1 MFLESPPPRSEP
13 APDPLPLAIRAAAL
27 GIIAAALL
35 VVLLFRLWALQVL
48 HAGQYSTAAVQS
60 QVRTAVVPARRGDI
74 VDRHGNVLVSSRTA
88 IAVQV
93 NSATFPASTDC
104 SGLNRHDHK
113 QVAEQ
118 PGCLTLWRLA
128 GVIKQPFPRVWKE
141 YSTRLAANQ
150 GYPITLPFTV
160 TRPQV
165 AYMLERH
172 DRFPSIQFQRT
183 FVRDYPALD
192 QPAIG
197 AINPNLIGHVGA
209 ITADN
214 LKDPAFRGENLPQTG
229 TAGQGGIEKSYDGWL
244 RGSDGETAQMFDAS
258 GNPVRSPYLVRE
270 PVTGATVKLTLDA
283 NLQKVAQDA
292 IYRGMQIAHADHQY
306 YANYG
311 SVVAIN
317 PENGAI
323 YAMASYPTYKPT
335 VWVPPYDGQAK
346 VVDPKNPLFPQVD
359 KSYAGTY
366 PPGSTFK
373 PITAVAAW
381 MSGLIGPGS
390 TRPCT
395 TSFQS
400 PNDFSHHKFF
410 NWGPENSIIGLSKAL
425 EISCDTFFYRLGDQF
440 YDRYQT
446 GSNIFQEWI
455 RKLGYGDSPPVDIPG
470 AVSGLVP
477 DRQWKAHNPLFV
489 NGPNPSIDTLWEP
502 GDDIQ
507 MAIGQGYL
515 LVSPLQ
521 QAVAYSAIENGGTVV
536 TPHLVQS
543 ITGPDGSLA
552 PGGNVTPKPQRDLHL
567 PPELLAE
574 IKTGLY
580 GATHAG
586 DGTSTSTFGSFQ
598 PTVYGKTGTAEVP
611 QDCTNCSD
619 AWWAGWAEQDGHPLV
634 VVAMIHDG
642 GHGGVSAAPV
652 AAEVFAAFFHSQIP
666 LPRAARIRRR

>member
-1 MFLESPPPRSEP
+1 
-13 APDPLPLAIRAAAL
+13 
-27 GIIAAALL
+27 
-35 VVLLFRLWALQVL
+35 
-48 HAGQYSTAAVQS
+48 
-60 QVRTAVVPARRGDI
+60 
-74 VDRHGNVLVSSRTA
+74 
-88 IAVQV
+88 
-93 NSATFPASTDC
+93 
-104 SGLNRHDHK
+104 
-113 QVAEQ
+113 
-118 PGCLTLWRLA
+118 
-128 GVIKQPFPRVWKE
+128 
-141 YSTRLAANQ
+141 
-150 GYPITLPFTV
+150 
-160 TRPQV
+160 
-165 AYMLERH
+165 
-172 DRFPSIQFQRT
+172 
-183 FVRDYPALD
+183 
-192 QPAIG
+192 
-197 AINPNLIGHVGA
+197 
-209 ITADN
+209 
-214 LKDPAFRGENLPQTG
+214 
-229 TAGQGGIEKSYDGWL
+229 
-244 RGSDGETAQMFDAS
+244 MFDAS

-346 VVDPKNPLFPQVD
+346 VVDPKNTLFPQVD

-543 ITGPDGSLA
+543 VTGPDGEPCPRRQRHAQAAARPA
-552 PGGNVTPKPQRDLHL
+552 PAARAARRDQDRACTAPRTRRRHIDVGLRQL
-567 PPELLAE
+567 PADRLR
-574 IKTGLY
+574 
-580 GATHAG
+580 
-586 DGTSTSTFGSFQ
+586 
-598 PTVYGKTGTAEVP
+598 
-611 QDCTNCSD
+611 
-619 AWWAGWAEQDGHPLV
+619 QDGHRRGASGLHELLRRLV
-634 VVAMIHDG
+634 G
-642 GHGGVSAAPV
+642 GLGASRTATR
-652 AAEVFAAFFHSQIP
+652 SSSS
-666 LPRAARIRRR
+666 R

>member
-1 MFLESPPPRSEP
+1 MFIESPPPRPEQ

-27 GIIAAALL
+27 GIIAAVLL
-35 VVLLFRLWALQVL
+35 VILLFRLWALQVL
-48 HAGQYSTAAVQS
+48 HAGQYSAAAVQS
-60 QVRTAVVPARRGDI
+60 QVRTSVVPARRGDI
-74 VDRHGNVLVSSRTA
+74 VDRHGNTLVSSRTA

-93 NSATFPASTDC
+93 NSATFPAGTNCD
-104 SGLNRHDHK
+104 GLNRHDHK
-113 QVAEQ
+113 LVLQR
-118 PGCLTLWRLA
+118 PGCLVLWRLA

-141 YSTRLAANQ
+141 YSARLAANR
-150 GYPITLPFTV
+150 GYPITLPFPV

-172 DRFPSIQFQRT
+172 DRFPAIQFQRT

-192 QPAIG
+192 DPALG
-197 AINPNLIGHVGA
+197 AINPNLIGHVGP
-209 ITADN
+209 ITAEN
-214 LKDPAFRGENLPQTG
+214 LKDPAFRGENLPRTG
-229 TAGQGGIEKSYDGWL
+229 TAGQTGIEKSYDAWL

-258 GNPVRSPYLVRE
+258 AQPVRSPYLVRE
-270 PVTGATVKLTLDA
+270 PVTGSTVKLTLDA
-283 NLQKVAQDA
+283 HLQKVAQDA

-306 YANYG
+306 YANWG
-311 SVVAIN
+311 SVVAMN
-317 PENGAI
+317 PETGAV

-335 VWVPPYDGQAK
+335 VWVPPYDGQGRI
-346 VVDPKNPLFPQVD
+346 VDPKNTLSPQVD

-373 PITAVAAW
+373 PVAAVAAW

-390 TRPCT
+390 TRQCT
-395 TSFQS
+395 TTFQS
-400 PNDFSHHKFF
+400 PHDFSHHIWR
-410 NWGPENSIIGLSKAL
+410 NWGQVNSVIGLSKAL
-425 EISCDTFFYRLGDQF
+425 EISCDTFFYRLGDEF
-440 YDRYQT
+440 YGRR
-446 GSNIFQEWI
+446 NLEFQSWI
-455 RKLGYGDSPPVDIPG
+455 RKLGYGTSPPVDIPG
-470 AVSGLVP
+470 AVGGLVP
-477 DRQWKAHNPLFV
+477 DPHWKAHYPLFV
-489 NGPNPSIDTLWEP
+489 NGPNPSIDTIWEP

-515 LVSPLQ
+515 LVTPLQ

-536 TPHLVQS
+536 TPHLVES

-552 PGGNVTPKPQRDLHL
+552 PGGNVAPKPQRDLHL
-567 PPELLAE
+567 PVSLLDE
-574 IKTGLY
+574 IKSGLY

-586 DGTSTSTFGSFQ
+586 DGTSTSVFGNFQ

-619 AWWAGWAEQDGHPLV
+619 AWWAGWAEQGGHPLV

-652 AAEVFAAFFHSQIP
+652 AAEVFSAFFHSKYQF
-666 LPRAARIRRR
+666 RSGQDQSR

>member
-1 MFLESPPPRSEP
+1 VFIESPPPRSEP

-74 VDRHGNVLVSSRTA
+74 VDRRGNVLVSSRTA

-229 TAGQGGIEKSYDGWL
+229 TAGQAGIEKSYDGWL

-346 VVDPKNPLFPQVD
+346 VVDPKNTLFPQVD

-390 TRPCT
+390 TRACT

-652 AAEVFAAFFHSQIP
+652 AAEVFAAYFHSRYRFQSGQDQS
-666 LPRAARIRRR
+666 R

>member
-74 VDRHGNVLVSSRTA
+74 VDRHGNILVSSRTA

-104 SGLNRHDHK
+104 TGLNRHDHK

-192 QPAIG
+192 QPALG
-197 AINPNLIGHVGA
+197 AINPNLIGYVGA
-209 ITADN
+209 ITAEN

-229 TAGQGGIEKSYDGWL
+229 TAGQAGIEKSYDGWL

-346 VVDPKNPLFPQVD
+346 VVDPKNPLFPLVD

-440 YDRYQT
+440 YDRYQN

-543 ITGPDGSLA
+543 VTGPDGSPA

-652 AAEVFAAFFHSQIP
+652 AAEVFAAYFHSRYRFQSGQDQS
-666 LPRAARIRRR
+666 R

>member
-1 MFLESPPPRSEP
+1 VFIESPPPRPEP

-27 GIIAAALL
+27 GIIAA
-35 VVLLFRLWALQVL
+35 VLLIVLIFRLWALQVL
-48 HAGQYSTAAVQS
+48 HAGQYSAAAVQS
-60 QVRTAVVPARRGDI
+60 QVRTSVVPARRGDI
-74 VDRHGNVLVSSRTA
+74 VDRHGNILVSSRTA

-93 NSATFPASTDC
+93 NSATFPANTDC
-104 SGLNRHDHK
+104 SGLDRHDHK
-113 QVAEQ
+113 LVLAR
-118 PGCLTLWRLA
+118 PGCLVLWRLA

-197 AINPNLIGHVGA
+197 AINPNLIGHVGP
-209 ITADN
+209 ITAEN
-214 LKDPAFRGENLPQTG
+214 LKDPAFHGENLPQTG
-229 TAGQGGIEKSYDGWL
+229 TAGQTGIEKSYDAWL

-258 GNPVRSPYLVRE
+258 AQPVRSPYLVRE
-270 PVTGATVKLTLDA
+270 PVTGSTVRLTLDA
-283 NLQKVAQDA
+283 HLQKVAQDA

-306 YANYG
+306 YANWG
-311 SVVAIN
+311 SVVAMN
-317 PENGAI
+317 PETGAV

-335 VWVPPYDGQAK
+335 VWVPPYDGQGRI
-346 VVDPKNPLFPQVD
+346 VDTKNTLFPQVD
-359 KSYAGTY
+359 KSYASTY

-373 PITAVAAW
+373 PIAAVAAW
-381 MSGLIGPGS
+381 MSGMIGPGS

-395 TSFQS
+395 TFFQS
-400 PNDFSHHKFF
+400 PHDFSHHKFF
-410 NWGPENSIIGLSKAL
+410 NWGPENSVIGLSKAL
-425 EISCDTFFYRLGDQF
+425 EISCDTYFYRLGDEFYGRRNLQF
-440 YDRYQT
+440 Q
-446 GSNIFQEWI
+446 SWI
-455 RKLGYGDSPPVDIPG
+455 RKLGYGTPPPVDIPG
-470 AVSGLVP
+470 AVGGLVP
-477 DRQWKAHNPLFV
+477 DPHWKAHNPLFV
-489 NGPNPSIDTLWEP
+489 NGPQPSIDTIWEP

-515 LVSPLQ
+515 LVTPLQ
-521 QAVAYSAIENGGTVV
+521 QAVAYSAIENGGKVV
-536 TPHLVQS
+536 TPHFVQS

-552 PGGNVTPKPQRDLHL
+552 PGGNVAPKPQRDLHL
-567 PPELLAE
+567 PVSLLDE
-574 IKTGLY
+574 IKAGLF
-580 GATHAG
+580 GATHAS
-586 DGTSTSTFGSFQ
+586 DGTSTSVFGNFQ

-619 AWWAGWAEQDGHPLV
+619 AWWAGWAEQGGHPLV

-652 AAEVFAAFFHSQIP
+652 AAEVFSAFFHSQY
-666 LPRAARIRRR
+666 RFQSGQDQSR

>member
-48 HAGQYSTAAVQS
+48 HAGQYSAAAVQS

-74 VDRHGNVLVSSRTA
+74 VDRHGNVLVSSTTA

-192 QPAIG
+192 QPALG

-209 ITADN
+209 ITRDN
-214 LKDPAFRGENLPQTG
+214 LHDPAFRGENLPQTG
-229 TAGQGGIEKSYDGWL
+229 TAGQTGIEKSYDGWL

-292 IYRGMQIAHADHQY
+292 IYRGMQIAHADQQY

-477 DRQWKAHNPLFV
+477 DRHWKAHNPLFV

-543 ITGPDGSLA
+543 VTGPDGSRA

-652 AAEVFAAFFHSQIP
+652 AAEVFAAYFHSRYRFQSGQDQS
-666 LPRAARIRRR
+666 R

>member
-192 QPAIG
+192 QPALG
-197 AINPNLIGHVGA
+197 AINPNLIGYVGA
-209 ITADN
+209 ITAEN
-214 LKDPAFRGENLPQTG
+214 LKDPGFRGENLPQTG
-229 TAGQGGIEKSYDGWL
+229 TAGQAGIEKSYDGWL

-292 IYRGMQIAHADHQY
+292 IYRGMQIAHADQQY

-346 VVDPKNPLFPQVD
+346 VVDPKNPLFPLVD

-390 TRPCT
+390 TRAL
-395 TSFQS
+395 
-400 PNDFSHHKFF
+400 HHLVPVAERLQPPQVLQL
-410 NWGPENSIIGLSKAL
+410 GPRELDHRAL
-425 EISCDTFFYRLGDQF
+425 EGARDLVRHLLLPA
-440 YDRYQT
+440 R
-446 GSNIFQEWI
+446 
-455 RKLGYGDSPPVDIPG
+455 RPVLRP
-470 AVSGLVP
+470 VP
-477 DRQWKAHNPLFV
+477 DRL
-489 NGPNPSIDTLWEP
+489 E
-502 GDDIQ
+502 
-507 MAIGQGYL
+507 
-515 LVSPLQ
+515 
-521 QAVAYSAIENGGTVV
+521 
-536 TPHLVQS
+536 
-543 ITGPDGSLA
+543 
-552 PGGNVTPKPQRDLHL
+552 HL
-567 PPELLAE
+567 PGVDPQARLRRLASCRHPRRRLGPRARPAVE
-574 IKTGLY
+574 
-580 GATHAG
+580 GA
-586 DGTSTSTFGSFQ
+586 Q
-598 PTVYGKTGTAEVP
+598 PALRERP
-611 QDCTNCSD
+611 QPVDR
-619 AWWAGWAEQDGHPLV
+619 HPLG
-634 VVAMIHDG
+634 AG
-642 GHGGVSAAPV
+642 
-652 AAEVFAAFFHSQIP
+652 
-666 LPRAARIRRR
+666 

>member
-1 MFLESPPPRSEP
+1 VFLESPPPRAEP

-27 GIIAAALL
+27 GIIAAVLL
-35 VVLLFRLWALQVL
+35 VILLFRLWALQVL
-48 HAGQYSTAAVQS
+48 HAGQYSAAAVQS

-88 IAVQV
+88 ISVQV
-93 NSATFPASTDC
+93 NSATFPAHTDC
-104 SGLNRHDHK
+104 KGLNRHDK
-113 QVAEQ
+113 KTVMER
-118 PGCLTLWRLA
+118 PGCLILWRLA
-128 GVIKQPFPRVWKE
+128 TVIKVPFPRVWKE
-141 YSTRLAANQ
+141 YSTRYSANQ

-172 DRFPSIQFQRT
+172 NRFPSIQFQRT

-192 QPAIG
+192 DPAIG
-197 AINPNLIGHVGA
+197 AINPNLIGYVGP
-209 ITADN
+209 ITAEN
-214 LKDPAFRGENLPQTG
+214 LKDPAFRGENLPRTG
-229 TAGQGGIEKSYDGWL
+229 TVGQGGIEKSYDGWL

-258 GNPVRSPYLVRE
+258 AQPVRSPYLVRE
-270 PVTGATVKLTLDA
+270 PVAGSTVKLTLDA
-283 NLQKVAQDA
+283 HLQQVAQGA
-292 IYRGMQIAHADHQY
+292 IVRGMDIAHADQQY

-311 SVVAIN
+311 SVVAMN

-323 YAMASYPTYKPT
+323 YAMASYPNYKPT
-335 VWVPPYDGQAK
+335 VWVPPYDGQRH
-346 VVDPKNPLFPQVD
+346 VLDPKNKLFPLVD
-359 KSYAGTY
+359 KSYANYY

-395 TSFQS
+395 TFFQS
-400 PNDFSHHKFF
+400 PHDLSHHKFF
-410 NWGPENSIIGLSKAL
+410 NWGPESSIIGLSKAL
-425 EISCDTFFYRLGDQF
+425 EISCDTFFYHLGDEFYGRHNLQF
-440 YDRYQT
+440 Q
-446 GSNIFQEWI
+446 SWV
-455 RKLGYGDSPPVDIPG
+455 RKLGYGSPPPVDVPG
-470 AVSGLVP
+470 AIGGLVP
-477 DRQWKAHNPLFV
+477 DAHWKAHYGPFV
-489 NGPNPSIDTLWEP
+489 RGPNPSIDTIWEP

-521 QAVAYSAIENGGTVV
+521 QAVAYSALENGGTVV
-536 TPHLVQS
+536 TPHVVQS
-543 ITGPDGSLA
+543 ITGPDGSPA
-552 PGGNVTPKPQRDLHL
+552 PGGNVSPKPQRDLHL
-567 PPELLAE
+567 PVSLLDE
-574 IKTGLY
+574 IKAGLY
-580 GATHAG
+580 GATHAS

-619 AWWAGWAEQDGHPLV
+619 AWWAGWAEQNGKPLV

-652 AAEVFAAFFHSQIP
+652 AAEVFSAFFHSRYQFHSGQDQS
-666 LPRAARIRRR
+666 R

>member
-1 MFLESPPPRSEP
+1 VFLESPPPRAEP

-27 GIIAAALL
+27 GIIAAVLL
-35 VVLLFRLWALQVL
+35 VILLFRLWALQVL
-48 HAGQYSTAAVQS
+48 HAGQYSAAAVQS

-88 IAVQV
+88 ISVQV
-93 NSATFPASTDC
+93 NSATFPAHTDC
-104 SGLNRHDHK
+104 KGLNRHDK
-113 QVAEQ
+113 KTVMER
-118 PGCLTLWRLA
+118 PGCLILWRLA
-128 GVIKQPFPRVWKE
+128 TVIKVPFPRVWKE
-141 YSTRLAANQ
+141 YSTLYSANQ

-172 DRFPSIQFQRT
+172 NRFPSIQFQRT

-192 QPAIG
+192 DPAIG
-197 AINPNLIGHVGA
+197 AINPNLIGHVGP
-209 ITADN
+209 ITKDN
-214 LKDPAFRGENLPQTG
+214 LNDPAFRGENLPQTG
-229 TAGQGGIEKSYDGWL
+229 TVGQGGIEKSYDGWL

-258 GNPVRSPYLVRE
+258 GQPVRSPYLVRE

-283 NLQKVAQDA
+283 HLQRVAQGA
-292 IYRGMQIAHADHQY
+292 IVRGMQIAHADHQY

-311 SVVAIN
+311 SVVAMN

-335 VWVPPYDGQAK
+335 VWVPPYDGQRH
-346 VVDPKNPLFPQVD
+346 VLDPDNTLSPLND
-359 KSYAGTY
+359 KSYASYY

-390 TRPCT
+390 TRACT
-395 TSFQS
+395 SFFQS
-400 PNDFSHHKFF
+400 PHDLSHHKFN

-425 EISCDTFFYRLGDQF
+425 EISCDTFFYRLGDEFYGRQNVQF
-440 YDRYQT
+440 QT
-446 GSNIFQEWI
+446 WI
-455 RKLGYGDSPPVDIPG
+455 RKLGYGSPPPVDVPG
-470 AVSGLVP
+470 AISGLVP
-477 DRQWKAHNPLFV
+477 DPHWKAHYGPFV
-489 NGPNPSIDTLWEP
+489 NGPNPSIDTIWEP

-521 QAVAYSAIENGGTVV
+521 QAVAYSALENGGTVV

-543 ITGPDGSLA
+543 LTGPDGSPA
-552 PGGNVTPKPQRDLHL
+552 PGGNVSPKPQRDLHL
-567 PPELLAE
+567 PVSLLDE
-574 IKTGLY
+574 IKAGLY
-580 GATHAG
+580 GATHAS

-619 AWWAGWAEQDGHPLV
+619 AWWAGWAEQNGKPLV

-652 AAEVFAAFFHSQIP
+652 AAEVFSAFFHSRYQFHSGQDQS
-666 LPRAARIRRR
+666 R

>member
-1 MFLESPPPRSEP
+1 VFLESPPPRAEP

-27 GIIAAALL
+27 GIIAGVLL
-35 VVLLFRLWALQVL
+35 VILLFRLWALQVL
-48 HAGQYSTAAVQS
+48 HAGQYSAAAVQS

-88 IAVQV
+88 ISVQV
-93 NSATFPASTDC
+93 NSATFPAGTDC
-104 SGLNRHDHK
+104 NGLNRHDK
-113 QVAEQ
+113 QTVMQ
-118 PGCLTLWRLA
+118 RPGCLILWRLA
-128 GVIKQPFPRVWKE
+128 TVIKVPFPRVWKE
-141 YSTRLAANQ
+141 YSSRYSINQ

-172 DRFPSIQFQRT
+172 NRFPSIQFQRT

-192 QPAIG
+192 NPALG
-197 AINPNLIGHVGA
+197 AINPNLIGHVGP
-209 ITADN
+209 ITAEN

-229 TAGQGGIEKSYDGWL
+229 TAGQGGVEKSYDGWL

-258 GNPVRSPYLVRE
+258 GQPVRSPYLVRE
-270 PVTGATVKLTLDA
+270 PVTGSTVKLTLDA
-283 NLQKVAQDA
+283 HLQQVAQNA
-292 IYRGMQIAHADHQY
+292 IVRGMQIAHADHQY

-311 SVVAIN
+311 SVVAMN
-317 PENGAI
+317 PQTGAI

-335 VWVPPYDGQAK
+335 VWVPPYTGQRH
-346 VVDPKNPLFPQVD
+346 VLDPKNTLSPLND
-359 KSYAGTY
+359 KSYASYY

-373 PITAVAAW
+373 PMTAVAAW

-390 TRPCT
+390 TRACT
-395 TSFQS
+395 TFFQS
-400 PNDFSHHKFF
+400 PHDFSHHKFF

-425 EISCDTFFYRLGDQF
+425 EISCDTFFYRLGDEFYGRRNLQF
-440 YDRYQT
+440 Q
-446 GSNIFQEWI
+446 SWI
-455 RKLGYGDSPPVDIPG
+455 RKLGYGSPPPVDVPG
-470 AVSGLVP
+470 AISGLVP
-477 DRQWKAHNPLFV
+477 DPHWKAHYGPFV

-521 QAVAYSAIENGGTVV
+521 QAVAYSALENGGTVV
-536 TPHLVQS
+536 TPHVVQA
-543 ITGPDGSLA
+543 ITGPDGSPA
-552 PGGNVTPKPQRDLHL
+552 PGGNVAPKPQRDLHL
-567 PPELLAE
+567 PVALLDE
-574 IKTGLY
+574 IKAGLY

-586 DGTSTSTFGSFQ
+586 DGTSSSTFGSFQ

-619 AWWAGWAEQDGHPLV
+619 AWWAGWAEQNGRPLV

-652 AAEVFAAFFHSQIP
+652 AAEVFSAFFHSRYQFHSGQDQS
-666 LPRAARIRRR
+666 R

>member
-1 MFLESPPPRSEP
+1 VFLESPPPRSEP

-48 HAGQYSTAAVQS
+48 HAGQYSAAAVQS
-60 QVRTAVVPARRGDI
+60 QVRTAVVPAQRGDI
-74 VDRHGNVLVSSRTA
+74 LDRHGDVLVSSRTT
-88 IAVQV
+88 IAVQI
-93 NSATFPASTDC
+93 NSATFPAGTDC
-104 SGLNRHDHK
+104 AGLNRHDFE
-113 QVAEQ
+113 QVRQ
-118 PGCLTLWRLA
+118 RPGCLILWRLA
-128 GVIKQPFPRVWKE
+128 GVIKQRFPRVWKE
-141 YSTRLAANQ
+141 YSARLAANQ

-160 TRPQV
+160 TRPEV

-172 DRFPSIQFQRT
+172 HRFPSIQFQRT

-192 QPAIG
+192 DPSIG
-197 AINPNLIGHVGA
+197 AVNPNLIGHVGP
-209 ITADN
+209 ITAEN
-214 LKDPAFRGENLPQTG
+214 LKDPAFHGEDLPRIG
-229 TAGQGGIEKSYDGWL
+229 IAGQAGIEKSYDGWL

-258 GNPVRSPYLVRE
+258 GQPVRSPYLVRE
-270 PVTGATVKLTLDA
+270 PVTGASVRLTLDA
-283 NLQKVAQDA
+283 HLQQVAQGA
-292 IYRGMQIAHADHQY
+292 IYRGMQIAHADRQY
-306 YANYG
+306 YADYG
-311 SVVAIN
+311 TVVAMN
-317 PENGAI
+317 PETGAV
-323 YAMASYPTYKPT
+323 YAMASYPNYPPT
-335 VWVPPYDGQAK
+335 VWVPPYKGQGRI
-346 VVDPKNPLFPQVD
+346 VDPKNRLFPQVD
-359 KSYAGTY
+359 KSFAATY

-390 TRPCT
+390 TRAC
-395 TSFQS
+395 TSFYQS
-400 PNDFSHHKFF
+400 PHDLSHHKFN

-440 YDRYQT
+440 YERYLG

-455 RKLGYGDSPPVDIPG
+455 RKLGYGDAPPIDIPG

-477 DRQWKAHNPLFV
+477 DRKWKAHNPVFL

-515 LVSPLQ
+515 LVTPLQ
-521 QAVAYSAIENGGTVV
+521 QAVAYSALENGGKVV

-543 ITGPDGSLA
+543 ITGPDGSTV
-552 PGGNVTPKPQRDLHL
+552 PGGDIHPRPQRDLHL

-574 IKTGLY
+574 ITSGLY
-580 GATHAG
+580 GATHSG

-611 QDCTNCSD
+611 QDCTDCSD
-619 AWWAGWAEQDGHPLV
+619 AWWAGWAEQNGHPLV

-652 AAEVFAAFFHSQIP
+652 AAEVFAAFFHSQY
-666 LPRAARIRRR
+666 RFQSGQDQSR

>member
-74 VDRHGNVLVSSRTA
+74 VDRRGNVLVSSRTA

-192 QPAIG
+192 QPALG
-197 AINPNLIGHVGA
+197 AINPNLIGYVGA

-229 TAGQGGIEKSYDGWL
+229 TAGQAGIEKSYDGWL

-292 IYRGMQIAHADHQY
+292 IYRGMQIAHADQQY

-346 VVDPKNPLFPQVD
+346 VVDPKNPLFPLVD

-470 AVSGLVP
+470 AVAGLVP
-477 DRQWKAHNPLFV
+477 DRHWKAHNPLFV

-652 AAEVFAAFFHSQIP
+652 AAEVFAAYFHSRYRFQSGQDQS
-666 LPRAARIRRR
+666 R

>member
-1 MFLESPPPRSEP
+1 MFIESPPPRSEP

-74 VDRHGNVLVSSRTA
+74 VDRRGNVLVSSRTA

-229 TAGQGGIEKSYDGWL
+229 TAGQAGIEKSYDGWL

-346 VVDPKNPLFPQVD
+346 VVDPKNTLFPQVD

-390 TRPCT
+390 TRACT

-410 NWGPENSIIGLSKAL
+410 NWGSENSIIGLSKAL

-652 AAEVFAAFFHSQIP
+652 AAEVFAAYFHSRYRFQSGQDQS
-666 LPRAARIRRR
+666 R